1 MEPHEHEEE
10 PHDVEYRFYVPPE
23 QEGGVYANTLGV
35 WHTAY
40 EFTLDFAAMQPV
52 QPPDPAE
59 EQASPV
65 VPCRVVSRVRIPVT
79 LLFDVMRA
87 LNDNLSGLWWGV
99 GVLGAAV
106 VLSFLTLNV
115 ARRRE
120 RLRPAPVT

>member
-1 MEPHEHEEE
+1 MEPHEHEHDEE
-10 PHDVEYRFYVPPE
+10 QQPEGEYRFYVPQE

-52 QPPDPAE
+52 QPPEDESGP
-59 EQASPV
+59 PV

-87 LNDNLSGLWWGV
+87 LNDNLTAYESAWG
-99 GVLGAAV
+99 
-106 VLSFLTLNV
+106 
-115 ARRRE
+115 E
-120 RLRPAPVT
+120 IQRPEQEEQAE

>member
-1 MEPHEHEEE
+1 MEPHEHDEGQHE
-10 PHDVEYRFYVPPE
+10 VEYRFYVPPE

-52 QPPDPAE
+52 QPPDPGE
-59 EQASPV
+59 EHASPI

-99 GVLGAAV
+99 GVLGAAA

-120 RLRPAPVT
+120 RLRHAPVT

>member
-1 MEPHEHEEE
+1 VDPTEHEHDEEQPE
-10 PHDVEYRFYVPPE
+10 GEYRFYVPPE

-52 QPPDPAE
+52 QPPDPE
-59 EQASPV
+59 EEHGTPI

-87 LNDNLSGLWWGV
+87 LNDNLAAYESAWGEI
-99 GVLGAAV
+99 
-106 VLSFLTLNV
+106 
-115 ARRRE
+115 RRPE
-120 RLRPAPVT
+120 QEEQAE

>member
-1 MEPHEHEEE
+1 VDPTEHEHEHEEQPE
-10 PHDVEYRFYVPPE
+10 GEYRFYVPPE

-52 QPPDPAE
+52 QPPDPE
-59 EQASPV
+59 EERSTPI

-87 LNDNLSGLWWGV
+87 LNDNLAAYESAWG
-99 GVLGAAV
+99 
-106 VLSFLTLNV
+106 
-115 ARRRE
+115 E
-120 RLRPAPVT
+120 IKRPEQEEQAE